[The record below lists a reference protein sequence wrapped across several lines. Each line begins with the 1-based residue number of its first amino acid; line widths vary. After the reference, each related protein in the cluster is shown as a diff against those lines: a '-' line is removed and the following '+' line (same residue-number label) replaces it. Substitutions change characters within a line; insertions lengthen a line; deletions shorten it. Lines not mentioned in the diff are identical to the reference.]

1 MKKIT
6 IFNKEYDVVS
16 NAYTRFQYK
25 QVFKT
30 KIFSDIAILNKFN
43 QKQEELTKELKSKKM
58 SDEEIEKE
66 IQNFM
71 LENIDDFLDV
81 ILKLAYIFILSANPK
96 FESFEEWLKSI
107 ETVNVNDTWV
117 QEVTEL
123 AVSSF
128 RG

>member
-6 IFNKEYDVVS
+6 ICNKEYDVVS

-96 FESFEEWLKSI
+96 FESFEEWLKSM